1 MSNLKWTWI
10 ETLIEIRITRITQK
24 NWINLIKDKNRRI
37 QESKSTRIE
46 EHKNRRIEEHKNRKI
61 EESFRENLP
70 LSFQVAMH
78 AWHAVKNFN
87 NQG

>member
-1 MSNLKWTWI
+1 MKLLYMSNLKWSWI

-46 EHKNRRIEEHKNRKI
+46 EHKNRKI